1 MAETSILILPGL
13 AGTDLL
19 LAPFLK
25 FIPEESRPAVGE
37 LPDDPQLGYPE
48 LAAHFSSRISGH
60 SSVHIIAESFSGPIG
75 VLLAHLHQDV
85 VKRLTLVASFV
96 TSPVPRIGSYLPW
109 SIILGMPMPTWVAAR
124 YFVGDDRT
132 LIPTLQNA
140 VKQHQPATLRN
151 RFGLVQ
157 TVDVSRHYAEL
168 NCRLEYIR
176 PDHDRL
182 VPQQCVDKILEI
194 NSATKCHRID
204 GPHLILQTQPGNSWQ
219 AIAE

>member
-1 MAETSILILPGL
+1 MAETSNLILPGL
-13 AGTDLL
+13 DGTDLM

-25 FIPEESRPAVGE
+25 FIPGEKRPAVGE
-37 LPDDPQLGYPE
+37 LPDEPEMGYPE
-48 LAAHFSSRISGH
+48 LAAHFSSRINGH

-75 VLLAHLHQDV
+75 VLLAHKRQDV

-96 TSPVPRIGSYLPW
+96 TSPVPRIASYLPW
-109 SIILGMPMPTWVAAR
+109 SIILGMSMPTWVAAR
-124 YFVGDDRT
+124 YFVGDDRM

-182 VPQQCVDKILEI
+182 VPQHCVDRIMEI
-194 NSATKCHRID
+194 NPATKCHRID
-204 GPHLILQTQPGNSWQ
+204 GSHLVLQTQPGNSWR